1 LTVQFFL
8 SLLAADFCFYRVF
21 FKRTFHYFY
30 YPLCGVPAFAS
41 IASQRL
47 RRPSNRG
54 WDDGGREFDLRD
66 FSYYDKVITDMKKF
80 LNHLLTVILLG
91 ARILNSLSAMNDE
104 LAKVD
109 LTDSQKK

>member
-1 LTVQFFL
+1 LTVQFFFFL

-21 FKRTFHYFY
+21 FKRTFHRFY

-54 WDDGGREFDLRD
+54 WDDGGGGKLDLRD
-66 FSYYDKVITDMKKF
+66 FSYYDKVIIDMKKF
-80 LNHLLTVILLG
+80 
-91 ARILNSLSAMNDE
+91 
-104 LAKVD
+104 
-109 LTDSQKK
+109 